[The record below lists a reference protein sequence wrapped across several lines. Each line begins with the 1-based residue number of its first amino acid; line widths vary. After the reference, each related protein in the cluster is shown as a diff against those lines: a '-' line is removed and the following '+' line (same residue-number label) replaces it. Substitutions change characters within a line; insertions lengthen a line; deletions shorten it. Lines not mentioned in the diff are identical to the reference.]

1 MPRTTRGAR
10 RGITGEAPQIAGACG
25 LHDAPLMDQTRRT
38 FCVHTCQAVSL
49 GALVVLVDACGG
61 SPTSPSNN
69 VPSLTTVNGTVGSG
83 GVTVNVDGGSPLSS
97 VGGAALVQ
105 SSAGSFLVAH
115 TAQDTFTALTAIC
128 THEGCTISGYE
139 SSTYTCPCHGSQF
152 STSGG
157 VLRGPAGRSL
167 QSFATTFAN
176 GTLTIRT

>member
-1 MPRTTRGAR
+1 
-10 RGITGEAPQIAGACG
+10 
-25 LHDAPLMDQTRRT
+25 LHDAPLMNHTRRD

-49 GALVVLVDACGG
+49 GALVALVDACGG
-61 SPTSPSNN
+61 GSSPTSPSSN
-69 VPSLTTVNGTVGSG
+69 VPSLATINGTVGSG
-83 GVTVNVDGGSPLSS
+83 GVAVTVDSGSPLAS

-105 SSAGSFLVAH
+105 SSAGNFLVAR
-115 TAQDTFTALTAIC
+115 TTQDTFTALTATC

-157 VLRGPAGRSL
+157 VLRGPAARSL
-167 QSFATTFAN
+167 QTFVTAFAN

>member
-1 MPRTTRGAR
+1 M
-10 RGITGEAPQIAGACG
+10 
-25 LHDAPLMDQTRRT
+25 HKTRRD

-49 GALVVLVDACGG
+49 GALAVLVDACGG
-61 SPTSPSNN
+61 SPTSPSN
-69 VPSLTTVNGTVGSG
+69 VPSLTTVNGTVGAG
-83 GVTVNVDGGSPLSS
+83 GVLVNVDSGSPVAS
-97 VGGAALVQ
+97 VGGAVFVQ
-105 SSAGSFLVAH
+105 SSAGNFLVAH
-115 TAQDTFTALTAIC
+115 TAQDTFSALTAIC

-167 QSFATTFAN
+167 QSFATSFAN

>member
-1 MPRTTRGAR
+1 MSGEDTHVEAR
-10 RGITGEAPQIAGACG
+10 R
-25 LHDAPLMDQTRRT
+25 LHDRPHMDQTRRD

-49 GALVVLVDACGG
+49 GALVAFVDACGG
-61 SPTSPSNN
+61 NPTSPSTN
-69 VPSLTTVNGTVGSG
+69 VPLLTTVNGTVGSG
-83 GVTVNVDGGSPLSS
+83 GVLVNIDSGSALAS
-97 VGGAALVQ
+97 VGSAALVQ
-105 SSAGSFLVAH
+105 SSAGSFLVAR

-128 THEGCTISGYE
+128 THEGCTITGFE

-157 VLRGPAGRSL
+157 VVRGPAGRSL